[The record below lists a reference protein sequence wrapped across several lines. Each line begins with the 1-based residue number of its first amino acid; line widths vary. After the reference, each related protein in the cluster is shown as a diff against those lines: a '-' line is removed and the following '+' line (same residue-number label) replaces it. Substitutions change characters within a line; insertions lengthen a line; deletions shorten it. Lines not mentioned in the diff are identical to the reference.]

1 MTTSLN
7 KTLSISPYSGKIVE
21 ELDLIDEIRIWSY
34 DHYNSYYRVLDDKQ
48 IVEILFVFNAS
59 RLLKVACPHYS
70 YCPHFLKVGG
80 FSLPLLSLLFFCPH
94 YFPSKSKKSDL
105 LRFFFVI

>member
-7 KTLSISPYSGKIVE
+7 KTLSIFPYSGKIVE

-59 RLLKVACPHYS
+59 RDVS
-70 YCPHFLKVGG
+70 
-80 FSLPLLSLLFFCPH
+80 SLITSL
-94 YFPSKSKKSDL
+94 
-105 LRFFFVI
+105 

>member
-1 MTTSLN
+1 MKRYQIIIMPSAREGLLVIGEYIALDNPTRTITFVDEMTTSLN
-7 KTLSISPYSGKIVE
+7 KTLSIFPYSGKIVE

-59 RLLKVACPHYS
+59 RDVS
-70 YCPHFLKVGG
+70 
-80 FSLPLLSLLFFCPH
+80 SLITSL
-94 YFPSKSKKSDL
+94 
-105 LRFFFVI
+105 

>member
-1 MTTSLN
+1 MKRYQIIIMPSAREGLLVIGEYIALDNPTRAITFVDEMTTSLN
-7 KTLSISPYSGKIVE
+7 KTLSIFPYSGKIVK

-59 RLLKVACPHYS
+59 RDVS
-70 YCPHFLKVGG
+70 
-80 FSLPLLSLLFFCPH
+80 SLITSL
-94 YFPSKSKKSDL
+94 
-105 LRFFFVI
+105 

>member
-1 MTTSLN
+1 MKRYQIIIMPSAREGLLVIGEYIALDNPTRAITFVDEMTTSLN
-7 KTLSISPYSGKIVE
+7 KTLSIFPYSGKIVE

-59 RLLKVACPHYS
+59 RDVS
-70 YCPHFLKVGG
+70 
-80 FSLPLLSLLFFCPH
+80 SLITSL
-94 YFPSKSKKSDL
+94 
-105 LRFFFVI
+105 

>member
-1 MTTSLN
+1 MPSAREGLLVIGEYIALDNPTRAITFVDEMTTSLN
-7 KTLSISPYSGKIVE
+7 KTLSIFPYSGKIVE

-59 RLLKVACPHYS
+59 RDVS
-70 YCPHFLKVGG
+70 
-80 FSLPLLSLLFFCPH
+80 SLITSL
-94 YFPSKSKKSDL
+94 
-105 LRFFFVI
+105 